1 VTGETR
7 QLAAYAATLTV
18 AAIPPPVL
26 RRAKDCL
33 IDTVAATIFGHDF
46 VWSRIVLG
54 LARRRGGGEAQIL
67 GDLAR
72 DAHAVPAEAA
82 ALANGV
88 LAHASEL
95 DSLREPGA
103 GVHPGAVLV
112 PATLAVAQE
121 VGASGRELLVA
132 LVAGAEV
139 LCRIGK
145 ATQHSVE
152 ERGFHA
158 PGLTGP
164 LGAAVAAGHLLK
176 LNAEQMAQAL
186 GIAGSLAGGLLEF
199 AKSGEGGMVKRLHLG
214 RAAESGIIA
223 ARLAAE
229 GFTGPP
235 TVLEGE
241 FGFLN
246 AYCETHDVTALT
258 DGLGSVFETLTICL
272 KRYPCHITAHT
283 PVAAI
288 EALRAEH
295 HVRAAEVEAVTV
307 LGSRRA
313 AALHGQHD
321 PQDLVMAQYSIPFC
335 VAVGLLHDVSDPSS
349 FGQASLD
356 DPATKALCRRV
367 TVVDG
372 GAHGWAT
379 TVRIAMKDGRLL
391 ERRQEDFPG
400 TPAHPLD
407 PAALREKFLRLTT
420 RLPPARAAVL
430 HQRLE
435 HVEGE
440 QELSWLA

>member
-1 VTGETR
+1 MTSETR
-7 QLAAYAATLTV
+7 RLSEYATGLTE
-18 AAIPPPVL
+18 AEIPAPVL

-33 IDTVAATIFGHDF
+33 IDTVAASIFGHDF
-46 VWSRIVLG
+46 AWSQIVLRQ
-54 LARRRGGGEAQIL
+54 ARRRGPGGARIL
-67 GDLAR
+67 GEPASG
-72 DAHAVPAEAA
+72 VPAEAA

-95 DSLREPGA
+95 DCLRQPGA

-112 PATLAVAQE
+112 PAALAVAQE
-121 VGASGRELLVA
+121 VGASGRDLLTA
-132 LVAGAEV
+132 LVAGTEV

-145 ATQHSVE
+145 ATRHSVE

-164 LGAAVAAGHLLK
+164 FGAAVTAGRLLG
-176 LNAEQMAQAL
+176 LSPGQMAHAL

-214 RAAESGIIA
+214 RAAESGVIA
-223 ARLAAE
+223 AQLAAE

-241 FGFLN
+241 FGFLR
-246 AYCETHDVTALT
+246 AYCAIEDPTPLT
-258 DGLGSVFETLTICL
+258 DGLGHAYETLTICL

-288 EALRAEH
+288 QALQASED
-295 HVRAAEVEAVTV
+295 VVATEIDTITV

-313 AALHGQHD
+313 ATLHGRQD

-335 VAVGLLHDVSDPSS
+335 VAVALLHDPDDPAS

-356 DPATKALCRRV
+356 DPPTLALCRRV
-367 TVVDG
+367 SVVDG
-372 GAHGWAT
+372 GAQGWAS
-379 TVRIAMKDGRLL
+379 TVRIAMKDGRVL
-391 ERRQEDFPG
+391 ERRQDGFPG
-400 TPAHPLD
+400 TPADPLD
-407 PAALREKFLRLTT
+407 PSALRAKFLRLTA
-420 RLPPARAAVL
+420 RLPPARAAAL
-430 HQRLE
+430 HDRLE
-435 HVEGE
+435 HIASE
-440 QELSWLA
+440 QALAWLA